1 MGPKLLLVRLIFMLC
16 RVYNHP
22 LQHPHPNPNKQQHQK
37 KQVHMCAD
45 ATCTVLMHIRWS
57 GEEVGASLDKY
68 IDEGEG
74 ADAGVL
80 RNTTDIVVVDCE
92 PGRYGCTD
100 ATALKLEDCF
110 ETVLGP
116 GA

>member
-1 MGPKLLLVRLIFMLC
+1 
-16 RVYNHP
+16 
-22 LQHPHPNPNKQQHQK
+22 
-37 KQVHMCAD
+37 MCAD